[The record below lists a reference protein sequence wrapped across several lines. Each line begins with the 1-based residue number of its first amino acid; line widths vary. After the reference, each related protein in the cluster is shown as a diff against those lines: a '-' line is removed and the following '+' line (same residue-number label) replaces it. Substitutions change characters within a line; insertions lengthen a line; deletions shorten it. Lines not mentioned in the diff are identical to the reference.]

1 MPAVQEDNP
10 GTQITEITA
19 GDRDIE
25 CVCDNR
31 GKGRKLRPTG
41 EHQIQ
46 TLTPVKL
53 SDPKA

>member
-1 MPAVQEDNP
+1 MPAVQEGNP

-25 CVCDNR
+25 CDCDNR